1 MQLRDF
7 YRAKT
12 TTFIGQKEMIEAFIT
27 GALFGTVVPSFLA
40 INLLISNIQ
49 KDEQIKMLE
58 TEIRCTDKILGVM
71 KKKEF

>member
-1 MQLRDF
+1 
-7 YRAKT
+7 
-12 TTFIGQKEMIEAFIT
+12 MIESLIT
-27 GALFGTVVPSFLA
+27 GALFGAVVPSFVAL
-40 INLLISNIQ
+40 NLLMSNMQ